1 MSACHK
7 CSRPYCDTFVTD
19 KERNSQTVD
28 ATAQSPV
35 AGRSAGLLPHLSSL
49 SPALPLVSVVFTL
62 LPESKLS
69 PQTAR

>member
-1 MSACHK
+1 MSALHK

-19 KERNSQTVD
+19 KERNSQTID
-28 ATAQSPV
+28 AQSPV